1 MKIFEPF
8 KIKDL
13 ELKNRIVMAPMCMY
27 VATKEGMVQPFHLV
41 HYPTRG
47 FGGVG
52 LIITEATTVESRG
65 RISSHDLG
73 IWDDFHINGL
83 RALVDAVHQSGAKIG
98 IQLAHAG
105 RKCKAEGENII
116 APSSIAFSPDY
127 PTPLEMTLNDIKTV
141 VNAFKDGARR
151 AKLIGYDIIEIH
163 GAHGY
168 LINQFLSPL
177 ANHRMDNYGGNQ
189 QNRSRFLHE
198 VIDAIQSEW
207 NGPLILRLSA
217 EEYANTGNHIED
229 TLELVKSLNHKIDAI
244 NVSSGGVIPVKFD
257 VYPGYQME
265 FAKKV
270 KALGYAVIGGGL
282 ITTDTECEKYLENES
297 VDAIFLGRKLLND
310 PYFVMHAAVKAGRKD
325 LIIEPYERGF

>member
-1 MKIFEPF
+1 MRLFEAF
-8 KIKDL
+8 KIKEL

-27 VATKEGMVQPFHLV
+27 VATVKGMVQPFHLV

-52 LIITEATTVESRG
+52 LIITEATAVESRG

-73 IWDDFHINGL
+73 IWDDSHIEGL
-83 RALVDAVHQSGAKIG
+83 KKLVEAVHLSGAKIG

-105 RKCKAEGENII
+105 RKCKAEGERII
-116 APSSIAFSPDY
+116 APSSISFNQDY
-127 PTPLEMTLNDIKTV
+127 PTPFEMTLEDIKTV
-141 VNAFKDGARR
+141 INAFKEGAKR
-151 AKLIGYDIIEIH
+151 AKIVGYDVIEIH

-177 ANHRMDNYGGNQ
+177 ANHRTDIYGGNQ

-198 VIDAIQSEW
+198 IIDAIKSEW
-207 NGPLILRLSA
+207 DGPIILRLSV

-229 TLELVKSLNHKIDAI
+229 TLVLINTLNHKVDAI
-244 NVSSGGVIPVKFD
+244 NVSSGGVVPIKFD
-257 VYPGYQME
+257 VYPGYQMD

-270 KALGYAVIGGGL
+270 KTLGYTVIGGGL
-282 ITTDTECEKYLENES
+282 ITSDIECEKYLENGS

-310 PYFVMHAAVKAGRKD
+310 PYFVMHTAIKAGRKD